1 MTRQYDIE
9 HGGFEF
15 EGYDNHAIHPTEIC
29 WTRQSCFSIPYE
41 VDCLWKFVKKS
52 SHIDCERSLS
62 FFCVDREHNII
73 VSCCDNNYQTGLW
86 GALYKIAPDGT
97 ATEIFHSHNMRLQ
110 SPVIR
115 ANGDIL
121 VTSGSHLL
129 RQPHLLFC
137 LSADGELRWKFE
149 LGDWPIGS
157 PTIDDNGNIFICT
170 RNARAHPVS
179 KVYSSTLFCIGADGT
194 LSWKKEL
201 PYGSWY
207 EPVISIS
214 GNIYLCL
221 YDNHLHAFD
230 KKGKSLWKIPMSV
243 CDSYPPIPCKDGGL
257 LCVLSR
263 SSPEGSE
270 QLLKI
275 SEKGEIIW
283 RFDPPEQLIASM
295 PAIDQ
300 EGNLYIN
307 MSRNM
312 TRRLFSLDCNG
323 NIRWEAEVSGL
334 TASAPPVIGADGN
347 VYQQSGSPAPRQR
360 KAFLEAFDSCGK
372 KMWTYAFRGEIC
384 STVLADNG
392 LIYILAN
399 CITNSRKDVYSLEM
413 NINWQLHAIG
423 DPKKHSFP

>member
-9 HGGFEF
+9 HGGFES
-15 EGYDNHAIHPTEIC
+15 EGYDKRAIHPAEIC
-29 WTRQSCFSIPYE
+29 WTHQSCFCVPKEI
-41 VDCLWKFVKKS
+41 DCLWKFVKKS
-52 SHIDCERSLS
+52 SHIDWERGVSS
-62 FFCVDREHNII
+62 FCVDREHNII
-73 VSCCDNNYQTGLW
+73 VSCCDNNFQTGVW
-86 GALYKIAPDGT
+86 GALYKISPDGT
-97 ATEIFHSHNMRLQ
+97 ATEFFHSNEMRLQ

-115 ANGDIL
+115 TDGDIL
-121 VTSGSHLL
+121 VASGDSQSK
-129 RQPHLLFC
+129 QPHQLFC
-137 LSADGELRWKFE
+137 LASDGALRWKFE

-157 PTIDDNGNIFICT
+157 PIIDNDGNIYICT
-170 RNARAHPVS
+170 RAARTHPIS
-179 KVYSSTLFCIGADGT
+179 KVYSSILFCINADGT
-194 LSWKKEL
+194 LNWKKEL
-201 PYGSWY
+201 LYGSRY
-207 EPVISIS
+207 EPIISIS

-221 YDNHLHAFD
+221 NDNHLYAFN
-230 KKGKSLWKIPMSV
+230 KKGEPLWEIPMSIG
-243 CDSYPPIPCKDGGL
+243 SRYPPIPCKDGGL
-257 LCVLSR
+257 FCILIG
-263 SSPEGSE
+263 SSIEDSN

-275 SEKGEIIW
+275 SKEGEIVW
-283 RFDPPEQLIASM
+283 RFYPPEKLIASM
-295 PAIDQ
+295 PALDK

-307 MSRNM
+307 MTRNM
-312 TRRLFSLDCNG
+312 TRKLFSLDSKG
-323 NIRWEAEVSGL
+323 NIRWESEVSGL

-423 DPKKHSFP
+423 NPLK